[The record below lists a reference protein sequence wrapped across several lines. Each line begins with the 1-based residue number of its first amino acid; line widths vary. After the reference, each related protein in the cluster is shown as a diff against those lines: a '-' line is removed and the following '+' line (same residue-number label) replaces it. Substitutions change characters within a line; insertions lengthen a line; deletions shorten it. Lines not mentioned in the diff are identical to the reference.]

1 MSKIKT
7 LFSKPLSVVNVG
19 IETFETTLR
28 SQDVDTTHVQW
39 KPVGGGDPTLVAA
52 LSQIQSSDAIDQAN
66 QVAIAKIQ
74 QANPV
79 WVDVEPAALAIQ
91 LPKTTLLHAGPPI
104 TWATMSVPMQGAII
118 AALKY
123 EGLADSDEAARTLA
137 GSGNITYS
145 PCHEYG
151 CVGPM
156 TGVISAS
163 MPLLVVKNTEGT
175 NTSYSSINEGA
186 GDVARFG
193 AYSDNTVRRLQWIET
208 VLAPLLKKAIT
219 TGEGINLKLL
229 MAQALNMG
237 DELHMRNNS
246 ATPLFLRTLIA
257 RLTPVA
263 ESVAQLDEVVQ
274 FLTTRND
281 QFFLNYAMAA
291 MKAMTDAGHGVAKS
305 TVVTAMA
312 RNGVDI
318 GIRVSG
324 MGDKWYTA
332 PAAEVDG
339 LYFPGY
345 TVADANPDIGDS
357 AIMETGGAGGFAI
370 AAGAAIVKILGT
382 LTYQDALQY
391 TLDMYEITVA
401 EHQMFTIPNLEF
413 RGTPLGIDI
422 RKVVETGIQPI
433 INTAI
438 ASKVA
443 GGGMIGAGVAKAPMK
458 LFNDAVVDYVTTYK
472 EEL

>member
-1 MSKIKT
+1 M
-7 LFSKPLSVVNVG
+7 
-19 IETFETTLR
+19 
-28 SQDVDTTHVQW
+28 
-39 KPVGGGDPTLVAA
+39 
-52 LSQIQSSDAIDQAN
+52 
-66 QVAIAKIQ
+66 
-74 QANPV
+74 
-79 WVDVEPAALAIQ
+79 
-91 LPKTTLLHAGPPI
+91 LHAGPPI
-104 TWATMSVPMQGAII
+104 RWEKMSVPMQGAIL

-123 EGLADSDEAARTLA
+123 EGRATTDEEAKQLAA
-137 GSGNITYS
+137 SGTITYK
-145 PCHEYG
+145 PCHEMG

-156 TGVISAS
+156 TGVISSS
-163 MPLLVVKNTEGT
+163 MPLLVIENTEGG
-175 NTSYSSINEGA
+175 NRSYSSINEGA

-193 AYSDNTVRRLQWIET
+193 AYTENTVRRLKWIET
-208 VLAPLLKKAIT
+208 TLAPVMQKAIRN
-219 TGEGINLKLL
+219 GEGINLKLM

-237 DELHMRNNS
+237 DELHMRNNA

-257 RLTPVA
+257 RITPVVDSL
-263 ESVAQLDEVVQ
+263 EQLNEIVQ
-274 FLTTRND
+274 FLTNRND
-281 QFFLNYAMAA
+281 QFFLNFAMAA
-291 MKAMTDAGHGVAKS
+291 MKAMADAAHGVPYS
-305 TVVTAMA
+305 TLVTAMA

-324 MGDKWYTA
+324 LGSQWFTA

-345 TVADANPDIGDS
+345 TVVDANPDIGDS

-370 AAGAAIVKILGT
+370 AAGAAIVKILGN

-391 TLDMYEITVA
+391 TLDMYEITIG
-401 EHQMFTIPNLEF
+401 ESQTFTIPNLEF

-422 RKVVETGIQPI
+422 RKVVQTGIQPI

-443 GGGMIGAGVAKAPMK
+443 GGGMIGAGVSKAPKVM
-458 LFNDAVVDYVTTYK
+458 FQDALLQFQTQYK